1 MGRHGLF
8 AHRSHRNPLVPTSGW
23 TLSIT
28 NGIDLFNAGNN
39 PLQENIRQPFLLLYF
54 SKRKKRAFLC
64 FTPPENEFGNQLFFF
79 WILGSFLT
87 FSNCMS
93 PKKVW

>member
-1 MGRHGLF
+1 MRRHGLF

-54 SKRKKRAFLC
+54 SKKKRGLFCASLLLKM
-64 FTPPENEFGNQLFFF
+64 NLGINFFF
-79 WILGSFLT
+79 FGFWVPF
-87 FSNCMS
+87 
-93 PKKVW
+93 

>member
-1 MGRHGLF
+1 MRRHGLF

-54 SKRKKRAFLC
+54 SKKKKRAFLC
-64 FTPPENEFGNQLFFF
+64 FTPPENEFGNQLFFLGF
-79 WILGSFLT
+79 WVPF
-87 FSNCMS
+87 
-93 PKKVW
+93 